1 MSAPVRGAPSQP
13 GAGTVWFTGLPAAGK
28 STVAAALTELLETRQ
43 IEPLLLDG
51 DELREGLNAD
61 LGFSPEDRRENVRR
75 IGERAVLFSQAGHLC
90 LVTAISPFRAG
101 RDAARGRHVERG
113 VGFFEVHV
121 ATPLEVCEARD
132 PKGLYAR
139 ARRGE
144 LAAFTGI
151 SSPYEAP
158 AHPDLALETV
168 GRTPV
173 ECAAEVLAAL
183 DGCGLTV
190 RD

>member
-1 MSAPVRGAPSQP
+1 MSAPV
-13 GAGTVWFTGLPAAGK
+13 AGTVWFTGLPAAGK
-28 STVAAALTELLETRQ
+28 STVAAALTGLLAERR

-61 LGFSPEDRRENVRR
+61 LGFSAQDRRENVRR
-75 IGERAVLFSQAGHLC
+75 VGELALLFSSAGHLC
-90 LVTAISPFRAG
+90 LVTVISPFAAG
-101 RDAARGRHVERG
+101 RDAARGRHGEAG

-121 ATPLEVCEARD
+121 ATPLAVCEARD
-132 PKGLYAR
+132 QKGLYAR

-158 AHPDLALETV
+158 ARPELVLETV
-168 GRTPV
+168 GRTPE

-183 DGCGLTV
+183 DRCGLTV
-190 RD
+190 TD